1 MKNSLINIGIIFL
14 TVVFF
19 LVGLFF
25 WPFVAYL
32 TGCIVWIFPFILF
45 LLFCLTIIIVG
56 ITQSKKNKA
65 KNNKA
70 LGSVFV
76 ALLSLSLCNICEAL
90 YLGTRYHDNAYI
102 DDVIPAVVFSWPN
115 IGEDYYKQ
123 VYVLENPLGF
133 NILPSGVTIRHD
145 SFINDK
151 FVICYHE
158 GESGLYSIEDRKMV
172 VPFGQTLS
180 RNGRPFW
187 QGDYMGVQTIDGIVV
202 IPAKYDLVIME
213 KDFIIVQKNGKYGC
227 LGKMGNLSIPC
238 EYSGWDKK
246 TDKQGNQYCI
256 LEDGYNYKEQ
266 GSDKYYIYESE
277 DVSASE
283 VFGYTDYS
291 MNELFATEDKVCEI
305 VTRDKFILADSDHK
319 CYEYYRVDKSSSYDV
334 DIAEVDS
341 DYYGYD
347 SNKNLRYHDPN
358 DESIDTTGWNYVW

>member
-19 LVGLFF
+19 LVGMFF

-32 TGCIVWIFPFILF
+32 TGCIVWIFPIVLA
-45 LLFCLTIIIVG
+45 LLLLIVL
-56 ITQSKKNKA
+56 INQSKKNKA

-70 LGSVFV
+70 LGSLGV
-76 ALLSLSLCNICEAL
+76 ALFSLSMCNLCETI
-90 YLGTRYHDNAYI
+90 YLCFRYQDNAYI
-102 DDVIPAVVFSWPN
+102 EDVIPAVVFSWSN
-115 IGEDYYKQ
+115 IGEDYYKK

-133 NILPSGVTIRHD
+133 NILPSGVTIRDD

-151 FVICYHE
+151 FVICYRE

-180 RNGRPFW
+180 RNGRPFR
-187 QGDYMGVQTIDGIVV
+187 QGDYMGVQTFDGIVV

-227 LGKMGNLSIPC
+227 LGKMGNRSIPC

-246 TDKQGNQYCI
+246 TDKQGNQYCV

-277 DVSASE
+277 DVNNSG
-283 VFGYTDYS
+283 FLGYTDYS
-291 MNELFATEDKVCEI
+291 MNELLATEDKVCEI

-319 CYEYYRVDKSSSYDV
+319 CYEYYLKDKRSSYDV
-334 DIAEVDS
+334 DIADVDVGEDS
-341 DYYGYD
+341 VNYGYD
-347 SNKNLRYHDPN
+347 SNKNLRYHDTN
-358 DESIDTTGWNYVW
+358 DEPIDTAGWNYEW

>member
-14 TVVFF
+14 SVVFF
-19 LVGLFF
+19 LVGMFF

-32 TGCIVWIFPFILF
+32 TGCKVEIIPFILSI
-45 LLFCLTIIIVG
+45 LFGIVLVIG
-56 ITQSKKNKA
+56 LKIY
-65 KNNKA
+65 KNNQA
-70 LGSVFV
+70 LVSIVFV
-76 ALLSLSLCNICEAL
+76 PLSLSNIVESMF
-90 YLGTRYHDNAYI
+90 LGLKYEDAVYI
-102 DDVIPAVVFSWPN
+102 DDVIPAAVFSWPN
-115 IGEDYYKQ
+115 IEENYLKK

-180 RNGRPFW
+180 RNGRPFR

-227 LGKMGNLSIPC
+227 LGKMGNRSIPC

-319 CYEYYRVDKSSSYDV
+319 CYEYYRVDKRSSYDV

>member
-19 LVGLFF
+19 LVGMFF

-32 TGCIVWIFPFILF
+32 TGCIVWIIPLILSILF
-45 LLFCLTIIIVG
+45 SIVAVIG
-56 ITQSKKNKA
+56 IKIY
-65 KNNKA
+65 KNNQSLA
-70 LGSVFV
+70 SLVFV
-76 ALLSLSLCNICEAL
+76 PLSLSNSVEFMF
-90 YLGTRYHDNAYI
+90 LGLKYQDAVYI

-115 IGEDYYKQ
+115 IGEDYYKK

-133 NILPSGVTIRHD
+133 NILPSGVTIGRR

-180 RNGRPFW
+180 RNGQPFR

-227 LGKMGNLSIPC
+227 LGKMGNRSIPC

-291 MNELFATEDKVCEI
+291 MNELLATEDKVCEI

-334 DIAEVDS
+334 DIAELSDS
-341 DYYGYD
+341 TIYDYD
-347 SNKNLRYHDPN
+347 SNYNNLRYYGPN
-358 DESIDTTGWNYVW
+358 D